1 MNLSKKLGIA
11 VLFAGLISSIVSA
24 ETVDIT
30 RYKDMPDV
38 TKTAS
43 VIVENFDGP
52 LDGWKLSPHFR
63 QDMHAGVTGSGAL
76 IAERKIADEAPMAE
90 KEIELRHG
98 VVYRISL
105 TYRSKM
111 KFDPKLPMQQLFC
124 VRFYKDGKYDSG
136 AFHAIRE
143 SGSAEEWKTM
153 SKTFQVP
160 DDCSSAV
167 CVQLFIRAARIGTV
181 WYDNLTIEP
190 VSARSCYVYLLS
202 PAAYQLDETGKI
214 LFHVLKPAKTELE
227 DLRLLLKINGQDHV
241 LPVRGTVAAA
251 ELGNLPEGEYPAEF
265 ILLNVKKE
273 EIIAR
278 DTATFY
284 RRKSE
289 NPNGVT
295 VDDGGFLRR
304 HGKRYLPI
312 GIFLGS
318 LDPQDR
324 DIYKRVRAGGFNSV
338 EALGRE
344 QLYHGRKKTLL
355 ESIRL
360 GMREMAKNDPTF
372 MYAIK
377 YQIPCKRPCIKKMD
391 GIEGL
396 EKVNEYLINGLKNEP
411 NLLGWYVSDE
421 NPLSEI
427 PEILHLRKTLAKY
440 DPEHP
445 TFTLTNIE
453 DNFYDFAR
461 TGDFLM
467 PDVYPIGENINRIG
481 IEEQTMS
488 LCRNH
493 LEKSMRTGLP
503 IIWVP
508 QIFAWK
514 SFRKD
519 DPVFRYPTEQEIRS
533 MVLLGTV
540 VGVKGYYFYAYHPVF
555 YYSEKLDPG
564 KSAEQWARITP
575 SAKLLQELT
584 PYIVSEDKAPE
595 LTVTQISGKKISGRA
610 LRDGENVA
618 VVLTADGPGNASAEI
633 RTVPGLV
640 SRYGKT
646 RETAPGV
653 YVFNAENVDSDV
665 LFSKPDG
672 NGAPPSSGAIPAGD
686 MLEEVK
692 DGVFAAFSGEYEISS
707 DQPVEGKYCMVQGND
722 SEQAS
727 IALTERVIPVKPN
740 TTYQLQVYARNNIPS
755 GSIIFG
761 FGQSR
766 SAEEFKITCDVEW
779 GRTQLPCNIPEWKPC
794 VVRFTTFPETRGLRI
809 FFKVENSGI
818 GKAWWD
824 KLTITEVDEKTP
836 AVTFQPFPL
845 WASWTDLPT
854 MTGRRNTKNL
864 DMEWVEQK
872 ADQTPLQLTCNAF
885 VPADAEI
892 TLSVSRAG
900 KTVFEQRRKA
910 SEKLEFILPLESW
923 PAGKYLVRASAV
935 SDGKELCFQE
945 KVLWRQISVQEEKLA
960 PIGQVS
966 TLPDRLNAVNGKP
979 FYPIFYSHFPARV
992 CRPDFTEYPNMA
1004 TILPT
1009 SKQQLGVN
1017 VLSVIAEGTG
1027 PSLKLPREEYLPKAI
1042 EFYSTQY
1049 RKQLDFCKEHNMY
1062 GDASLHM
1069 GSYSPQSGFRKCCL
1083 TLLKK
1088 KTGRFEAVI
1097 QICHCGIVQNL
1108 FVRKKSCLN

>member
-360 GMREMAKNDPTF
+360 GMREIAKHDLTF
-372 MYAIK
+372 LYAIK
-377 YQIPCKRPCIKKMD
+377 YQTPVQRPCIKKMD

-396 EKVNEYLINGLKNEP
+396 ENVNEYLINGIKNEP
-411 NLLGWYVSDE
+411 NLIGWYISDE
-421 NPLSEI
+421 NPVSQI
-427 PEILHLRKTLAKY
+427 PDILHLRKTLAKY
-440 DPEHP
+440 DPAHP
-445 TFTLTNIE
+445 TFTLTNVAG
-453 DNFYDFAR
+453 NFLDFAR

-467 PDVYPIGENINRIG
+467 SDVYPIGDNTG
-481 IEEQTMS
+481 KVGVEEQSMS
-488 LCRNH
+488 LCRLY
-493 LEKSMRTGLP
+493 LEKANATGLP

-514 SFRKD
+514 VFRKD

-540 VGVKGYYFYAYHPVF
+540 AGVKGYYFYAYHPVF
-555 YYSEKLDPG
+555 YNSERLDPG

-584 PYIVSEDKAPE
+584 PYIVSEDKPPE
-595 LTVTQISGKKISGRA
+595 LMITQISGEKISGRA
-610 LRDGENVA
+610 LRDGENAA

-665 LFSKPDG
+665 LFSKI
-672 NGAPPSSGAIPAGD
+672 N
-686 MLEEVK
+686 E
-692 DGVFAAFSGEYEISS
+692 
-707 DQPVEGKYCMVQGND
+707 
-722 SEQAS
+722 
-727 IALTERVIPVKPN
+727 
-740 TTYQLQVYARNNIPS
+740 
-755 GSIIFG
+755 
-761 FGQSR
+761 
-766 SAEEFKITCDVEW
+766 
-779 GRTQLPCNIPEWKPC
+779 PEK
-794 VVRFTTFPETRGLRI
+794 
-809 FFKVENSGI
+809 
-818 GKAWWD
+818 
-824 KLTITEVDEKTP
+824 
-836 AVTFQPFPL
+836 
-845 WASWTDLPT
+845 
-854 MTGRRNTKNL
+854 
-864 DMEWVEQK
+864 
-872 ADQTPLQLTCNAF
+872 
-885 VPADAEI
+885 
-892 TLSVSRAG
+892 
-900 KTVFEQRRKA
+900 
-910 SEKLEFILPLESW
+910 
-923 PAGKYLVRASAV
+923 
-935 SDGKELCFQE
+935 
-945 KVLWRQISVQEEKLA
+945 
-960 PIGQVS
+960 
-966 TLPDRLNAVNGKP
+966 
-979 FYPIFYSHFPARV
+979 
-992 CRPDFTEYPNMA
+992 
-1004 TILPT
+1004 
-1009 SKQQLGVN
+1009 
-1017 VLSVIAEGTG
+1017 
-1027 PSLKLPREEYLPKAI
+1027 
-1042 EFYSTQY
+1042 
-1049 RKQLDFCKEHNMY
+1049 
-1062 GDASLHM
+1062 
-1069 GSYSPQSGFRKCCL
+1069 
-1083 TLLKK
+1083 
-1088 KTGRFEAVI
+1088 
-1097 QICHCGIVQNL
+1097 
-1108 FVRKKSCLN
+1108 